1 MMRISEF
8 IERLEEE
15 LPLTLAMPD
24 DPVGMQ
30 VLPEDDML
38 AGVAVSYEVTE
49 RVIAKTAEAGANL
62 LVVFHPL
69 IYPSLRRIT
78 PSNRVE
84 RCVIDLIRRRIG
96 LYVVHTAFDAHP
108 RGTSMLLAE
117 ALGMENLQPIVPNPA
132 MSGAGMGAIGNL
144 PEAITLG
151 DLAERLRMVTS
162 TECVRVSTDSETALA
177 EQIRRVAIVGGSG
190 MSFYELAVAAGAEA
204 FITADVRY
212 HAFHAANDTIP
223 VLDPGHAESEAFVAA
238 GLGELLR
245 RVTSRSDEAAV
256 VTVIGEPTNPVR
268 YVTGN

>member
-1 MMRISEF
+1 MMRITEF
-8 IERLEEE
+8 IDRLEEA
-15 LPLTLAMPD
+15 LPTALAMPD

-38 AGVAVSYEVTE
+38 TGVAVSYEVTE
-49 RVIAKTAEAGANL
+49 RVIARTAEAGANL

-69 IYPSLRRIT
+69 IYPSLRQIT
-78 PSNRVE
+78 PASRVE
-84 RCVIDLIRRRIG
+84 RCVIELIRRRIG

-108 RGTSMLLAE
+108 MGTSMLLAE
-117 ALGMENLQPIVPNPA
+117 ALGMQNLQPIAPNPA
-132 MSGAGMGAIGNL
+132 MSGAGMGSIGDL
-144 PEAITLG
+144 TEPLALG
-151 DLAERLRMVTS
+151 DLAERLRMVCS
-162 TECVRVSTDSETALA
+162 SDCVRVSTDSESALA
-177 EQIRRVAIVGGSG
+177 HRVRRVAILGGSG

-212 HAFHAANDTIP
+212 HAFHAANDKIP

-245 RVTSRSDEAAV
+245 NVSSRRDGAA
-256 VTVIGEPTNPVR
+256 VTVIVERTNPVR

>member
-1 MMRISEF
+1 MMRITEF
-8 IERLEEE
+8 IDRLEEE
-15 LPLTLAMPD
+15 LPLSLAMPD

-30 VLPEDDML
+30 VLPEDDIL

-49 RVIAKTAEAGANL
+49 RVIAKTSEAGANL

-78 PSNRVE
+78 PASRVE
-84 RCVIDLIRRRIG
+84 RCVIELIRRRIG

-108 RGTSMLLAE
+108 KGTSMLLATS
-117 ALGMENLQPIVPNPA
+117 LGMQNLQPIVPNPS
-132 MSGAGMGAIGNL
+132 MNSAGMGAIGDL
-144 PEAITLG
+144 VEPLALG
-151 DLAERLRMVTS
+151 DLAERLRVACS
-162 TECVRVSTDSETALA
+162 SECVRVSTDSERALA
-177 EQIRRVAIVGGSG
+177 HRIRRVAILGGSG

-212 HAFHAANDTIP
+212 HAFHAANDSIP

-245 RVTSRSDEAAV
+245 TVSSRMNGAAV
-256 VTVIGEPTNPVR
+256 VTVLGESTNPVR
-268 YVTGN
+268 YITGN